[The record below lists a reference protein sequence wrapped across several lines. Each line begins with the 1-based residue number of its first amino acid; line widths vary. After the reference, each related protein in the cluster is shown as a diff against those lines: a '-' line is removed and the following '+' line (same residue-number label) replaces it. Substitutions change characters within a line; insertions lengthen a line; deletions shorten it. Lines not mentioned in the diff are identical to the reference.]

1 MTPPNPTIR
10 ELPRQPNPSQHRA
23 LFARHNMKINKRKYP
38 WIILTVF
45 VSAVTIAVIL
55 GLRPMH

>member
-1 MTPPNPTIR
+1 
-10 ELPRQPNPSQHRA
+10 
-23 LFARHNMKINKRKYP
+23 MKIDKRKYP

-45 VSAVTIAVIL
+45 VSAVTLAVIL